1 MVRLE
6 KRLTSFMRKHTLS
19 GKPYNKWTLHKSYS
33 TLEDALQAYENLVA
47 KYHNGHNFRIVHD
60 GAVIKQKNT

>member
-19 GKPYNKWTLHKSYS
+19 GKPYKEWTLHKSYS

-47 KYHNGHNFRIVHD
+47 KYHNGHNF
-60 GAVIKQKNT
+60 